1 MSSYFRKQ
9 GTVVQSERRKSSK
22 ELKSERIESGHRD
35 IVNRQTD
42 NHEIHRYYF
51 FEYKIN
57 NTIKFQIINFIV

>member
-1 MSSYFRKQ
+1 MSLYFRKQ
-9 GTVVQSERRKSSK
+9 GTLVQTERKKGSK

-51 FEYKIN
+51 EYKIN
-57 NTIKFQIINFIV
+57 NTIKFQIIDFII